1 MNNYSFTGNIG
12 QSADIRYLA
21 SGDPVAGFSVAIRS
35 GFGKNE
41 NTFWA
46 NCSIF
51 GKRAE
56 SIAPYLVKGQQV
68 AIVGEVNIRKYQT
81 KDGQEKQSFDVR
93 VNDLTLVGNRAEHQT
108 QAPVP
113 AQENNGAYGIE
124 NDADLPF

>member
-1 MNNYSFTGNIG
+1 MNSYSFTGNLG
-12 QSADIRYLA
+12 QPAEIRYLA

-41 NTFWA
+41 STFWA

-56 SIAPYLVKGQQV
+56 SLAPYLVKGAQV
-68 AIVGEVNIRKYQT
+68 AIVGEVNLRKYNT

-93 VNDLTLVGNRAEHQT
+93 VNDLTLIGGKSE
-108 QAPVP
+108 PKP
-113 AQENNGAYGIE
+113 EQEAAKVQKE
-124 NDADLPF
+124 SVAVADMSDDIPW